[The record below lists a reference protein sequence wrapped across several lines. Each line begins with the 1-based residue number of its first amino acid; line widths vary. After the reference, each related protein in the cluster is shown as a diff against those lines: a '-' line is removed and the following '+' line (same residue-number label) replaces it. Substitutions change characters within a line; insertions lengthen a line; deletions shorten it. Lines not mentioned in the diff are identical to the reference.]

1 LKGVFAG
8 GDDIPGSASVI
19 GAVGAG
25 KRAAESIDRYLKG
38 EDILS
43 ARFESTVKPLAPEL
57 LPETKGREK
66 IPRIEQAM
74 LPVSQRANNFIEIEM
89 GLTEEDA
96 LAEAERCLNC
106 ALCSECLQCV
116 VACEQHALT
125 IS

>member
-66 IPRIEQAM
+66 IQRIEQAM
-74 LPVSQRANNFIEIEM
+74 LPVPNAPIISLKSKWVLLKKRPSWKQNAVLIAPLFGVSGMRYS
-89 GLTEEDA
+89 LRT
-96 LAEAERCLNC
+96 
-106 ALCSECLQCV
+106 
-116 VACEQHALT
+116 ACR
-125 IS
+125 